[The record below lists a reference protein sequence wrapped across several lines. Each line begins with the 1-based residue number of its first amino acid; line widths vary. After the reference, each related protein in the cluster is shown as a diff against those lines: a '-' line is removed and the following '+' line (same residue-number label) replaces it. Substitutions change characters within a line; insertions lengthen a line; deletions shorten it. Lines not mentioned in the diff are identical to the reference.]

1 MTRLLKA
8 LGVAISAMA
17 MFAVMASAAH
27 AETGTL
33 TATEYPAFIT
43 GEQTVPVV
51 FDIGAGP
58 ARTVECAIS
67 RMDSTIMGPTDP
79 VTFKPSYTGCISN
92 PGGVP
97 ATVTVNNC
105 DYSFGVSKPNTT
117 GVASANTGLLHASL
131 NCLAGPALEIHV
143 YENAARHMENVPTC
157 RYDIATQG
165 PVLAGIYHNVVAAAP
180 TDILATVNAT
190 FNAFNTQGP
199 IATCGAMAFQ
209 NIPITLTGKYTLRG
223 FKDNAGVEE
232 GQIPIDIA

>member
-8 LGVAISAMA
+8 LGIAMSAMA

-43 GEQTVPVV
+43 GEQAGPVV

-67 RMDSTIMGPTDP
+67 RMDSTITGPTDP
-79 VTFKPSYTGCISN
+79 VTFKPSYTACTSN
-92 PGGVP
+92 GGIP

-105 DYSFGVSKPNTT
+105 DYGFGVSKPNTT

-180 TDILATVNAT
+180 PDIMATVNAT

-199 IATCGAMAFQ
+199 IAICGAMAFQ
-209 NIPITLTGKYTLRG
+209 NIPITLTGKYTVRG
-223 FKDNAGVEE
+223 FQDIE
-232 GQIPIDIA
+232 GAEGAQIPIDIG

>member
-8 LGVAISAMA
+8 LGIAMSAMA

-43 GEQTVPVV
+43 GEQSAPVV

-67 RMDSTIMGPTDP
+67 RMDSTITGPADP
-79 VTFKPSYTGCISN
+79 VTFKPSYAGCISN

-105 DYSFGVSKPNTT
+105 DYSFGVSRPNTT
-117 GVASANTGLLHASL
+117 GIEFPTTGRLHASL
-131 NCLAGPALEIHV
+131 NCPAGPPLEIHV
-143 YENAARHMENVPTC
+143 YENAAKHMENVTTC
-157 RYDIATQG
+157 RYDIGTQG
-165 PVLAGIYHNVVAAAP
+165 PVPAGIYHNVVAAAP
-180 TDILATVNAT
+180 PDILATVNAT

-199 IATCGAMAFQ
+199 MAICGAMAFQ

-223 FKDNAGVEE
+223 FQDIE
-232 GQIPIDIA
+232 GAEGAQIPIDIG

>member
-8 LGVAISAMA
+8 FGIAMSAIA

-27 AETGTL
+27 AETGEL

-43 GEQTVPVV
+43 GEQVGPVV

-67 RMDSTIMGPTDP
+67 RMDSTITGPTDP
-79 VTFKPSYTGCISN
+79 VTFKPSYAGCISF

-105 DYSFGVSKPNTT
+105 DYGFGVSKPNTT
-117 GVASANTGLLHASL
+117 GIALPTTGRLHASL
-131 NCLAGPALEIHV
+131 NCPVGPPLEIHV
-143 YENAARHMENVPTC
+143 YENAAKHMENVTTC
-157 RYDIATQG
+157 RYDIGAQG
-165 PVLAGIYHNVVAAAP
+165 PVLAGIYHNVEMAAP
-180 TDILATVNAT
+180 PDILATVNAT

-199 IATCGAMAFQ
+199 MGTCGAMAFQ
-209 NIPITLTGKYTLRG
+209 NIPITLTGRYTLRG
-223 FKDNAGVEE
+223 FKDNEGVEE

>member
-8 LGVAISAMA
+8 LGIAMSAMA

-33 TATEYPAFIT
+33 TAAEYPAFIT
-43 GEQTVPVV
+43 GEQAGPVV

-58 ARTVECAIS
+58 ARIVECAIS
-67 RMDSTIMGPTDP
+67 RMDSTITGPTDP
-79 VTFKPSYTGCISN
+79 VTFKPSYTACTSN
-92 PGGVP
+92 GGIP

-105 DYSFGVSKPNTT
+105 DYGFGVSKPATT
-117 GVASANTGLLHASL
+117 GIASANTGRLQASL
-131 NCLAGPALEIHV
+131 NCPAGEQLEIHV

-157 RYDIATQG
+157 RYDIGVQG

-180 TDILATVNAT
+180 PDIMATVNAT

-199 IATCGAMAFQ
+199 IAICGAMAFQ
-209 NIPITLTGKYTLRG
+209 NIPITLTGNYTLRG

-232 GQIPIDIA
+232 GQIPIDIG